1 MLLLCIQ
8 RFAFGIVMIHLA
20 SNNVATHLYLSF
32 IQHQHIDTPR
42 TDLCCV
48 YACAFYVC
56 VSGCACACL
65 VPLSACMCGC
75 VCGCVMCVVHVCALQ
90 CYQTDVCST

>member
-1 MLLLCIQ
+1 MTAFAYCLHTSVCACFCFVCIQ

-48 YACAFYVC
+48 YACAFYVR
-56 VSGCACACL
+56 VSGC
-65 VPLSACMCGC
+65 
-75 VCGCVMCVVHVCALQ
+75 VHVHVLSLCLRA
-90 CYQTDVCST
+90 CVDVCADV